1 MDLMMPEIDGLEA
14 TRRIKQLLALK
25 TVFVIAVSA
34 SAFKYYQQKSLEAG
48 YDDFIAK
55 QIHIETLL
63 DLQKYL
69 DLKWVYAHNGRATTA
84 LQNEPTAV

>member
-1 MDLMMPEIDGLEA
+1 MATRGDFDGFYDAGEGGLEA

-25 TVFVIAVSA
+25 TVFVIAISA
-34 SAFKYYQQKSLEAG
+34 SAFKYYQQKNLEAG

-63 DLQKYL
+63 FYKSI
-69 DLKWVYAHNGRATTA
+69 WI
-84 LQNEPTAV
+84 